1 MNPHDRPPHR
11 GKQGGPGW
19 QPPPQ
24 PPYQG
29 GPPAGTSLND
39 QATMAAE
46 AFARPPQPG
55 PAPVGPYQSPPAGR
69 GPAGPSTGGFTGP
82 PPTYQQP
89 PAPTSSPAPAPAA
102 QPSSPKGSLG
112 ARIAEKRWWVLGG
125 AVAAVAAVTAAVVL
139 TTGQDGTADTAAET
153 TSAATSVA
161 GVPGLTEATSAEQSP
176 SSPAPSTPPGTP
188 APPPPPPPP
197 SGPVIAADALA
208 PLLLP
213 ASEIA
218 QTLGLPDMTA
228 MAVESQPLGGTVTPP
243 HCTGAWGPAYAT
255 TYNGT
260 GYTGLSVQGV
270 MRDQPVRVA
279 QAVVAFPDPAAA
291 KGVYDKLVADWNAC
305 QSTRIV
311 FEVQGATNNVD
322 VGRTVPIGDIMTLKI
337 VPTDSPVPG
346 QQCER
351 GMALRGNV
359 IVDVRTCSP
368 TVGSSGYSITRAIAD
383 RVR

>member
-1 MNPHDRPPHR
+1 
-11 GKQGGPGW
+11 
-19 QPPPQ
+19 
-24 PPYQG
+24 
-29 GPPAGTSLND
+29 
-39 QATMAAE
+39 
-46 AFARPPQPG
+46 
-55 PAPVGPYQSPPAGR
+55 
-69 GPAGPSTGGFTGP
+69 
-82 PPTYQQP
+82 
-89 PAPTSSPAPAPAA
+89 
-102 QPSSPKGSLG
+102 LG

-125 AVAAVAAVTAAVVL
+125 AVAAIAAVTAAVVL
-139 TTGQDGTADTAAET
+139 TTGQDGAVDTAAET

-176 SSPAPSTPPGTP
+176 SSPAPSTPSGPP

-213 ASEIA
+213 APEIA
-218 QTLGLPDMTA
+218 RSMGQPDMTA
-228 MAVESQPLGGTVTPP
+228 MAVESKPLGGNVTPP

-260 GYTGLSVQGV
+260 GYTGLAVQGV
-270 MRDQPVRVA
+270 GFDTPHRVA
-279 QAVVAFPDPAAA
+279 QAVVAFPDPTAA
-291 KGVYDKLVADWNAC
+291 KGVYDKLIADWNAC

-337 VPTDSPVPG
+337 VPTDSAIPG

-383 RVR
+383 RIR